1 MAGKLI
7 IPILLFY
14 LVSNLISAS
23 KLRKV
28 YYRFLTNEQLTRVPE
43 FFTGREFTGSQLF
56 YRTSNKKEGLY
67 FFVPLNAQVDKI
79 PDQVKVILSVIQSGE
94 KKVEDFEF
102 QISEISKTKKE
113 LLLGITGDDWNSKN
127 VKPIAWKLVF
137 EDLNNKMIFYK
148 KSFLWDHE

>member
-7 IPILLFY
+7 IPILLLL

-43 FFTGREFTGSQLF
+43 FFTGREFTGRQLF

-67 FFVPLNAQVDKI
+67 FFIPLNAQVDEI
-79 PDQVKVILSVIQSGE
+79 PDQVKVILSVIRSGE

>member
-1 MAGKLI
+1 MD
-7 IPILLFY
+7 
-14 LVSNLISAS
+14 
-23 KLRKV
+23 
-28 YYRFLTNEQLTRVPE
+28 E
-43 FFTGREFTGSQLF
+43 
-56 YRTSNKKEGLY
+56 
-67 FFVPLNAQVDKI
+67 I
-79 PDQVKVILSVIQSGE
+79 PDQVKVILSVIRSGE

>member
-43 FFTGREFTGSQLF
+43 FFTGREFTGSQLL

-67 FFVPLNAQVDKI
+67 FFIPLNAQVDKI
-79 PDQVKVILSVIQSGE
+79 PDQVKVILSVIRSGE

>member
-14 LVSNLISAS
+14 LVSNLISAN

-28 YYRFLTNEQLTRVPE
+28 YYRFLTNEQLTRIPE
-43 FFTGREFTGSQLF
+43 FFTGREFTGSQLL

-67 FFVPLNAQVDKI
+67 FFIPLNAQVGEI
-79 PDQVKVILSVIQSGE
+79 PDQIKVILSVIRSGE